1 MVEEVK
7 LDQTPARQATQVLET
22 VSPPPPLLEQW
33 LVSTSV
39 PGPYTVY
46 VSIVSLLSGE
56 ERADC
61 SVGGVGPEVGPM
73 SRSL

>member
-7 LDQTPARQATQVLET
+7 LDQTQASQATQVLET
-22 VSPPPPLLEQW
+22 VSPPPLLEQW

-61 SVGGVGPEVGPM
+61 SVGGVGPEVGPV

>member
-7 LDQTPARQATQVLET
+7 LDQTQASQATQVLET
-22 VSPPPPLLEQW
+22 VSPLLPIRTMAGFYW
-33 LVSTSV
+33 FLLVY
-39 PGPYTVY
+39 PGPYMHQLY
-46 VSIVSLLSGE
+46 PFLGE